1 MQAFQRQ
8 MRFSSEELEGVAL
21 LWEVL
26 EAALGAGVVD
36 LESLADVDG
45 VVDCCGCW
53 VADCCWSVTGADM
66 VTVRSICLAEGPLN
80 DTGLSASVE
89 GLMA

>member
-8 MRFSSEELEGVAL
+8 MRFSSEELEGAAL

-45 VVDCCGCW
+45 VVDCCGC
-53 VADCCWSVTGADM
+53 
-66 VTVRSICLAEGPLN
+66 
-80 DTGLSASVE
+80 
-89 GLMA
+89 